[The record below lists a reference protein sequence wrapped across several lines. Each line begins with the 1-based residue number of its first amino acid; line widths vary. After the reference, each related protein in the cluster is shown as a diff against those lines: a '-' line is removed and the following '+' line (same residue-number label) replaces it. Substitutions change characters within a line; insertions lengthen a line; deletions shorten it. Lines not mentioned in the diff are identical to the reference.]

1 MSNADQTMRTG
12 FIAILLGV
20 GLLAII
26 PASLA
31 QSDIADVLT
40 TQASSEIG
48 NPLRAQINV
57 GSLPSLRGD
66 ISVSLASQGAFDAFD
81 IGRYQI
87 LSSLRFSLRMNS
99 AENYLLDIDSASPL
113 NEPSLRFVVA
123 FTGGGE
129 TSLMPIEVFDPG
141 FRRCRDSASDFA
153 QQAQRN
159 TLAHCESNKR
169 RRNYQCPAD
178 ARCPAA

>member
-66 ISVSLASQGAFDAFD
+66 ISVSLASQGAFEAFE

-99 AENYLLDIDSASPL
+99 AENYLLDIVQV
-113 NEPSLRFVVA
+113 R
-123 FTGGGE
+123 
-129 TSLMPIEVFDPG
+129 
-141 FRRCRDSASDFA
+141 
-153 QQAQRN
+153 
-159 TLAHCESNKR
+159 
-169 RRNYQCPAD
+169 
-178 ARCPAA
+178 